1 MPKTVK
7 GAQSDAA
14 NANPSKVNALLD
26 VITHESGDGLLTLR
40 ELKDTG
46 SHPFS
51 NSTRQRKIR
60 NNEYPQPIKIS
71 QQMCLF
77 KAGDIRRWRKDPV
90 AFKKTNAKIKTNTK
104 K

>member
-7 GAQSDAA
+7 GAQSGVAYEQ
-14 NANPSKVNALLD
+14 PSKVNALLD

-60 NNEYPQPIKIS
+60 NNEYPSPIKIS
-71 QQMCLF
+71 PQMCLW
-77 KAGDIRRWRKDPV
+77 KAGDIRLWRSDPTAYKYRANKLGV
-90 AFKKTNAKIKTNTK
+90 Q
-104 K
+104 

>member
-1 MPKTVK
+1 MPKTAN
-7 GAQSDAA
+7 GAQSGAA
-14 NANPSKVNALLD
+14 NAIQSKVYALLD
-26 VITHESGDGLLTLR
+26 VITHGSGDGLLTLQ

-71 QQMCLF
+71 PQMCLW
-77 KAGDIRRWRKDPV
+77 KAGDIRRWRQDPNG
-90 AFKKTNAKIKTNTK
+90 FKNHKGNKNA
-104 K
+104 

>member
-7 GAQSDAA
+7 GAQSGAA
-14 NANPSKVNALLD
+14 YEQPSKINALLD
-26 VITHESGDGLLTLR
+26 VITHGSGDGLLTLQ

-60 NNEYPQPIKIS
+60 NNEYPSPIKIS
-71 QQMCLF
+71 PQMCLW
-77 KAGDIRRWRKDPV
+77 KASEIRRWRQDPTGYKNHKGV
-90 AFKKTNAKIKTNTK
+90 KNV
-104 K
+104 

>member
-7 GAQSDAA
+7 GAQSGAA
-14 NANPSKVNALLD
+14 YEQPSKVNALLD
-26 VITHESGDGLLTLR
+26 VITHESGDGLLTLQ

-60 NNEYPQPIKIS
+60 NNEYPKPIKLS
-71 QQMCLF
+71 PQMCLW
-77 KAGDIRRWRKDPV
+77 KAGEIRRWRQDPNGY
-90 AFKKTNAKIKTNTK
+90 KNHKGIKNA
-104 K
+104 